1 MSSDIISGYT
11 AYNLVFIA
19 YFEYFIQTETL
30 TSFFCAVLEHNVN
43 VIIFCNLISEG
54 PKEIFWVH
62 EVKTMELEQVAQSD
76 SVQ

>member
-19 YFEYFIQTETL
+19 YFEYFIFHVDL
-30 TSFFCAVLEHNVN
+30 V
-43 VIIFCNLISEG
+43 IFCILISEG
-54 PKEIFWVH
+54 SKEIFWIH
-62 EVKTMELEQVAQSD
+62 KVKTMELEQVAQSD